1 MTRFRVWLIV
11 LALLWGPPCLISL
24 GLNHTPDVVTATAEI
39 GEFVSSTAA
48 QGGFTTPTL
57 TTVQTT
63 TGSVVVTGSFSG
75 ARGQRLALD
84 RKLKTGLQL
93 CVAGSTQACA
103 PVSGTWPGSLQPVPH
118 RRPAMAF
125 LAPMQR
131 GDHLRSW
138 YFFATLFTL
147 PLSAMCAL
155 VGRPL
160 NDDGEKN
167 HKADDE
173 AGMGAP

>member
-1 MTRFRVWLIV
+1 MNRFRIWLLV
-11 LALLWGPPCLISL
+11 LVLLWGPPSLVSL
-24 GLNHTPDVVTATAEI
+24 GLNYTPDVVTATAGI

-75 ARGQRLALD
+75 ARGQRLALY

-93 CVAGSTQACA
+93 CVVRAAGACA
-103 PVSGTWPGSLQPVPH
+103 PVSGTWPGPFQPIPH
-118 RRPAMAF
+118 RRPALAF

-131 GDHLRSW
+131 GDHLRFW

>member
-1 MTRFRVWLIV
+1 MTRFRIWLV
-11 LALLWGPPCLISL
+11 MLALLWGPPSLVSL
-24 GLNHTPDVVTATAEI
+24 GLNYTPDVVTATAGV

-93 CVAGSTQACA
+93 CVVETAGACA
-103 PVSGTWPGSLQPVPH
+103 PVSGTWPGPFHPIPH
-118 RRPAMAF
+118 RRPALAF
-125 LAPMQR
+125 LAPLQR
-131 GDHLRSW
+131 GDHLRPW
-138 YFFATLFTL
+138 YFFAMLFTL
-147 PLSAMCAL
+147 PLSALCAL
-155 VGRPL
+155 AGRPPS
-160 NDDGEKN
+160 DDDENG
-167 HKADDE
+167 HKEGGE
-173 AGMGAP
+173 AGMGTS